1 MENEKRH
8 DNFSNTINRLLELN
22 ALPIINE
29 NDTVATE
36 EIAIGDNDT
45 LAAMVAQSIRA
56 DKLILLSDI
65 DGVFTADPHTD
76 PEAKLIHRIPAITDE
91 VMALAGAAGSKLGTG
106 GMVTKFHAAKIC
118 IDCGCEMVI
127 ANGNRP
133 AALYDI
139 LEGKP
144 VGTAFGEEVK

>member
-1 MENEKRH
+1 
-8 DNFSNTINRLLELN
+8 
-22 ALPIINE
+22 
-29 NDTVATE
+29 
-36 EIAIGDNDT
+36 
-45 LAAMVAQSIRA
+45 MVAQSIGA

-76 PEAKLIHRIPAITDE
+76 PEATLIHRIPEITED

-118 IDCGCEMVI
+118 IACGCEMVI
-127 ANGNRP
+127 ANGNNP

-144 VGTAFGEEVK
+144 VGTAFGEESK